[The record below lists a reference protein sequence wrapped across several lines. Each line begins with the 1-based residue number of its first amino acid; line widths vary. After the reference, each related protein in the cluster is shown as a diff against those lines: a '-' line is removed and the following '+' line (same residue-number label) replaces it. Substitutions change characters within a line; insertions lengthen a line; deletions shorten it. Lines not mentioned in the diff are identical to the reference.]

1 MLITNK
7 MNNLDLYTVIVFGI
21 FVLCLLLGLGF
32 ALTMWPAPWGI
43 FYFGGMIVLTIY
55 YLNILKDRIE

>member
-32 ALTMWPAPWGI
+32 ALIMWSAPWGI

>member
-7 MNNLDLYTVIVFGI
+7 MNNLDLYTVIVFEI
-21 FVLCLLLGLGF
+21 FVLCLLLGFGF
-32 ALTMWPAPWGI
+32 ALTMWSAPCGI

>member
-32 ALTMWPAPWGI
+32 ALTMWSAPRGI

>member
-32 ALTMWPAPWGI
+32 ALTMWSAPLGI

>member
-21 FVLCLLLGLGF
+21 FILCLLLGLGF
-32 ALTMWPAPWGI
+32 ALTMWFAPYGI
-43 FYFGGMIVLTIY
+43 FYFGGMIALNIY
-55 YLNILKDRIE
+55 YLIKLKK

>member
-7 MNNLDLYTVIVFGI
+7 MNNFDLYTVIVFGI

-32 ALTMWPAPWGI
+32 ALTMWSAPLGI

>member
-7 MNNLDLYTVIVFGI
+7 INNLDLYTVIVFGI

-32 ALTMWPAPWGI
+32 ALTMWSAPWGNI
-43 FYFGGMIVLTIY
+43 LLWRNDCTY
-55 YLNILKDRIE
+55 YLLS

>member
-32 ALTMWPAPWGI
+32 ALTMWSAPWGI
-43 FYFGGMIVLTIY
+43 FYFGRMIVLTIY

>member
-1 MLITNK
+1 
-7 MNNLDLYTVIVFGI
+7 MNNIDLYIVIAQAI
-21 FVLCLLLGLGF
+21 FVLLLLLGLGF
-32 ALTMWPAPWGI
+32 AITMWSAPCGI

>member
-21 FVLCLLLGLGF
+21 FVLCLLLGPGF
-32 ALTMWPAPWGI
+32 ALTMWSAPCGI
-43 FYFGGMIVLTIY
+43 FYFGGMIALNIY
-55 YLNILKDRIE
+55 YLIKLKK

>member
-7 MNNLDLYTVIVFGI
+7 MNNLDLYIVIVFGI

-32 ALTMWPAPWGI
+32 ALTMWSAPWGI

-55 YLNILKDRIE
+55 YLNILKDRTE